1 MTTVQTAP
9 PSTTTTVTTSSSALS
24 ARRAFL
30 VAAPVLAGLFAIVGA
45 YADPGAG
52 VMGQEMW
59 KIYAANPDPLQFKSL
74 GFHWS
79 YAFWIAPA
87 LLIAP
92 YVRGRGAW
100 LANVTALVGFVGM
113 TTLPGMLFIDWY
125 DSALGAMYGVDAV
138 QAVQDTMMNEMWGP
152 RVFQLPGLV
161 GFMLSMPLVALTLW
175 RARLVKWWAIVPV
188 VAGFLAFMLSNIM
201 WWGCAITTVCF
212 AVFSVILAKAT
223 ADHPR
228 P

>member
-9 PSTTTTVTTSSSALS
+9 PSTTTTATTSSSALS

-161 GFMLSMPLVALTLW
+161 GFMLSLPLVALTLW

-188 VAGFLAFMLSNIM
+188 VAGILAFMLSNVM

-223 ADHPR
+223 R

>member
-9 PSTTTTVTTSSSALS
+9 PSTTTTATTSSSALS

-188 VAGFLAFMLSNIM
+188 VAGFLAFMLSNVM

-212 AVFSVILAKAT
+212 AVFSVILARAT
-223 ADHPR
+223 R
-228 P
+228 T